1 MARPADPQR
10 RAKTLAKAT
19 DYVLEHGIAGLSL
32 RPLAAALSTS
42 TRMLLYDFESKEKLI
57 SAILAEARRRE
68 ADLLTEHATV
78 ATSPKELLQDVWYW
92 ISAPERRP
100 FLRLFFEVYL
110 DAITHP
116 ETSSA
121 EGKAMVTDWL
131 TTVGATMSP
140 GRDDPATATLVIAV
154 IRGLLLDQLATNDHD
169 RVDAALDRF
178 ADLLGSGPR
187 AAERR

>member
-19 DYVLEHGIAGLSL
+19 DYVLEYGIAGLSL

-68 ADLLTEHATV
+68 AELLTEHATV
-78 ATSPKELLQDVWYW
+78 AASPKELLQDVWYW

-100 FLRLFFEVYL
+100 FLRLFFEVYI

-116 ETSSA
+116 EAYSA

-140 GRDDPATATLVIAV
+140 GGEDPATATLVIAV
-154 IRGLLLDQLATNDHD
+154 IRGLLLDQLATNDRD
-169 RVDAALDRF
+169 RVNAALDRF
-178 ADLLGSGPR
+178 ADLLGYGPR